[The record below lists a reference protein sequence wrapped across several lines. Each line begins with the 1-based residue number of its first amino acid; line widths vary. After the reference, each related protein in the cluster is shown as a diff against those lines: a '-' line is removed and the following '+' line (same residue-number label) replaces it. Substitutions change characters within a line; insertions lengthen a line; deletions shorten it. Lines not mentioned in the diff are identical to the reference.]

1 MAVINKHVQDLVN
14 AIMREYPTAL
24 ISEVADAFMLGEACV
39 RNHVMRS
46 GVPPRKR
53 GVQRKKDQVLIR
65 RIKIFA
71 DERMGGMV
79 EIIPLWNEAPA
90 LCINSRMVA

>member
-1 MAVINKHVQDLVN
+1 MAETNRHVQELIS

-71 DERMGGMV
+71 DEKMGGMV
-79 EIIPLWNEAPA
+79 EIIPLRNEAPA